1 MNFFDIIAPTL
12 EQKGI
17 TPYKICKDLNISQN
31 TFSGWKAGKQPAL
44 DKAITV
50 LRYLEVSADELLE
63 LKPTKYTDEERKIIN
78 QYRTYN
84 EKDKA
89 LLKAYMELLNG
100 EQNHDTEDQ
109 RLYS

>member
-44 DKAITV
+44 DKAMTV

-78 QYRTYN
+78 QDRTYN